1 MELSPKGATPS
12 ARAKHSFVQIREKE
26 YLLIGGEDNKD
37 NNSQDIL
44 IYHPGLFINLIEL
57 YLFSVRDSCLAF
69 MMIEIS
75 WRNSI
80 FYHIRSLLFH

>member
-1 MELSPKGATPS
+1 MKQLLSIDLFFIEREKWMELSPKGATPS

-44 IYHPGLFINLIEL
+44 IYHPGLFFINVFEFFKLFLI
-57 YLFSVRDSCLAF
+57 
-69 MMIEIS
+69 
-75 WRNSI
+75 SI
-80 FYHIRSLLFH
+80 AVL